1 MKPIA
6 DSLKVGGV
14 KGLKAYI
21 FPKKKQKKFNIVK
34 RERKREKVFKNEPSK
49 IYGRQRLTHLKG
61 MVCVSRPYP
70 FKFLKGCIP
79 QILLNP
85 FFVPNEGLRVNI

>member
-34 RERKREKVFKNEPSK
+34 RERKRDKVFKNEPSK

-61 MVCVSRPYP
+61 YGLCKQTISLQI
-70 FKFLKGCIP
+70 FKRLYSTDFT
-79 QILLNP
+79 
-85 FFVPNEGLRVNI
+85 